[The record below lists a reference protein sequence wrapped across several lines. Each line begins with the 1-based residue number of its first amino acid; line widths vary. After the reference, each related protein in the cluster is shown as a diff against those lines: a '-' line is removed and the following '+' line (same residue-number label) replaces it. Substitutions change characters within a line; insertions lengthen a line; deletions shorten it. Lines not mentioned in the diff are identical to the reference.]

1 MKNPKV
7 IDIPL
12 ELVEPLKIMAVKN
25 GISYSKQIILCLA
38 QAVEAH
44 KAKSFL
50 K

>member
-7 IDIPL
+7 IDIPI

-25 GISYSKQIILCLA
+25 GISYHKQIILCLS
-38 QAVEAH
+38 QAVEAN
-44 KAKSFL
+44 KSSSFL